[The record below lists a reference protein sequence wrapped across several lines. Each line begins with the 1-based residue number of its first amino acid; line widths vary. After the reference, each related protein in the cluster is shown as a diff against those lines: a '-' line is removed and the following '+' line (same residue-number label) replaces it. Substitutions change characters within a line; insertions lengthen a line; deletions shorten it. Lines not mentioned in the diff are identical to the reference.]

1 MSTFGL
7 NTLTPYSIKVHF
19 FGYFPHFTL
28 SKAILNL
35 LQSREHTGTRCGKFY
50 LRIHGPDSLLG
61 HCHTR
66 GYLKKER
73 VQVTENDHSLLIRV
87 NICLPTKQL
96 GVRMNSFK
104 RVRAFQIEL
113 EFGSVGFWGE
123 GKTGV
128 SGEKPLE
135 ARENQQQTQPT
146 YGVDAGSWTRA
157 TLVRGERSHQ
167 CAIPCSPNIK
177 LKSLLKLIPVK
188 LIMNWWA

>member
-35 LQSREHTGTRCGKFY
+35 LQSREHTGTRCDNCKFY

-73 VQVTENDHSLLIRV
+73 VQVTENDHSLLVRV

-113 EFGSVGFWGE
+113 EFGSVGF
-123 GKTGV
+123 
-128 SGEKPLE
+128 
-135 ARENQQQTQPT
+135 
-146 YGVDAGSWTRA
+146 
-157 TLVRGERSHQ
+157 
-167 CAIPCSPNIK
+167 
-177 LKSLLKLIPVK
+177 
-188 LIMNWWA
+188 